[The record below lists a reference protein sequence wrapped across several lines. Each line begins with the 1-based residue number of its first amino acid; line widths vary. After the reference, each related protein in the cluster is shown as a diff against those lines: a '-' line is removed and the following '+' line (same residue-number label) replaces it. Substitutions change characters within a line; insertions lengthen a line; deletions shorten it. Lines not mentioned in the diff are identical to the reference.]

1 MVPEQTFH
9 RALVWAMFAM
19 AIVTFAVLLRLKAPY
34 GRYYAGHGWGPAL
47 PNRVG
52 WVLMELPAAIAFA
65 VIYFIGSSAS
75 EPVPLIFFGIWQCH
89 YLNRALVY
97 PLRTRTA
104 GKRVPLAVGAS
115 GIGFNVVN
123 AYVNARFVSEFGA
136 YGVGWLADPRFLGGL
151 AILVAGLALNIHS
164 DNILLG
170 LRGPGESGYAIPRG
184 GGFRYVSCPSYLGE
198 MVEWLGWAVATWS
211 YSGLAFFAYT
221 AANLVPRAL
230 SHHKWYLDR
239 FDDYPPGRK
248 AVIPGVL

>member
-1 MVPEQTFH
+1 MVLEQIFH

-104 GKRVPLAVGAS
+104 GKRVPLAVVAS

-170 LRGPGESGYAIPRG
+170 LREPGESGYAIPRG
-184 GGFRYVSCPSYLGE
+184 GGFRYVSCPSYLI
-198 MVEWLGWAVATWS
+198 WIDLSNCA
-211 YSGLAFFAYT
+211 L
-221 AANLVPRAL
+221 LVRRSSL
-230 SHHKWYLDR
+230 
-239 FDDYPPGRK
+239 
-248 AVIPGVL
+248 